1 MPKLKESEP
10 RSAKLTVLV
19 TQRTQDDL
27 KALRAAT
34 FESTGDLVNRLL
46 ARELSE
52 QAELVEEGREIMQQ
66 QEARRKRVMAR
77 SEPMPEKEGAPEATA
92 DPDPKPDT
100 EGAPEATAD
109 PDPIHRYGKPSV
121 LTIPSEDL
129 DLWAGEG
136 RNQRDEHRF
145 KTEAASYIE
154 WLGIGQME
162 ISEAYMQ
169 RYELYLKQKYPSN
182 KTVRNHMAI
191 IRNLW
196 KWANRPIERF

>member
-77 SEPMPEKEGAPEATA
+77 SEPMPEK
-92 DPDPKPDT
+92 

>member
-46 ARELSE
+46 ARELFE

>member
-100 EGAPEATAD
+100 EGAPEAMAD
-109 PDPIHRYGKPSV
+109 PDPNPTPRELRRLRQI
-121 LTIPSEDL
+121 LTLST
-129 DLWAGEG
+129 G
-136 RNQRDEHRF
+136 
-145 KTEAASYIE
+145 TASH
-154 WLGIGQME
+154 L
-162 ISEAYMQ
+162 
-169 RYELYLKQKYPSN
+169 
-182 KTVRNHMAI
+182 
-191 IRNLW
+191 
-196 KWANRPIERF
+196 F